1 MTMPADH
8 PVARSRKEV
17 TTAGEMLVIDL
28 EIVTASDRLVCVLVD
43 DLDSAALG
51 VQDLRRLR
59 KLLQVMPRRWP
70 AVFGAVSG
78 CKLAQSHCATTI
90 GEVVDGA
97 FDLEALF
104 LSDTVRRRG
113 RASGSFLQSGWDS
126 LEHVVSRTSAS
137 QSLLVVLTDGRLHDI
152 EHLMLP
158 EGVACLGLA
167 LGAADPS
174 FARWR
179 DVVPNADLHQPTRAD
194 LVAAV
199 RRFAGCAFLG
209 PCIVDVAGRP
219 HRVMSPFDSQCS
231 SEGDFKTDLGRW
243 DFSLGTARLEI
254 PLANSD
260 GLREITIR
268 SDAGLSATVSI
279 DCAPPSSKLADGE
292 PEGMTV
298 AHSISA
304 TRSDA
309 VALIAALREISSRRG
324 SWQDDQGKLA
334 VSFAELLPDSIVTRE
349 GRPQCD
355 AMLVLIAEEQCQQGE
370 AISTLWLPLSRESPV
385 EISDCWRAFGVEG
398 IEKPVDMTM
407 AIAYH
412 RFDARWIVS
421 TPGRANI
428 EIPPRG
434 GSELTLIGK
443 AADGTRILAFF
454 SGEFRHA

>member
-1 MTMPADH
+1 
-8 PVARSRKEV
+8 
-17 TTAGEMLVIDL
+17 
-28 EIVTASDRLVCVLVD
+28 
-43 DLDSAALG
+43 
-51 VQDLRRLR
+51 
-59 KLLQVMPRRWP
+59 MPRRWP

-78 CKLAQSHCATTI
+78 CKLAQSRCATTI

-126 LEHVVSRTSAS
+126 IEHVVSRTSAS
-137 QSLLVVLTDGRLHDI
+137 RSLLVVLTDGRLHDI
-152 EHLMLP
+152 ERLMLP

-179 DVVPNADLHQPTRAD
+179 DVVPTADLHPPTRAD

-199 RRFAGCAFLG
+199 RRFAGCGFLG

-219 HRVMSPFDSQCS
+219 HRILSPFDSQCS
-231 SEGDFKTDLGRW
+231 SEGDFKTDLARW
-243 DFSLGTARLEI
+243 DFSLGAARLEI
-254 PLANSD
+254 PMAKSD

-279 DCAPPSSKLADGE
+279 ECAPPCSKLADGE
-292 PEGMTV
+292 PERMTV

-304 TRSDA
+304 TCSDA

-334 VSFAELLPDSIVTRE
+334 VSFAELLPDSIVTGE

-370 AISTLWLPLSRESPV
+370 AISTLWMPLSRESPV
-385 EISDCWRAFGVEG
+385 EIGDCWRALGVEG
-398 IEKPVDMTM
+398 IEKPVDMTL